1 MPVIKHREQ
10 TDNERRR
17 ADSVLKSNIHLVKSE
32 GIGPISVAE
41 IKKKELTLKQL
52 FERVQLKSSQIA
64 DALPAADSTIRGFM
78 TGRKEPSLPLSLQY
92 RLLQQLG
99 CTWEGFRVA
108 WQNSHEVQQDPKR
121 AARIKHEVEAA
132 GRDSLNQS

>member
-10 TDNERRR
+10 SDNERKR
-17 ADSVLKSNIHLVKSE
+17 ADAVLKSNIALVRNE
-32 GIGPISVAE
+32 GIGPISTAE
-41 IKKKELTLKQL
+41 IKRENMTLKAL
-52 FERVQLKSSQIA
+52 FERVQLKSNQVA

-78 TGRKEPSLPLSLQY
+78 TGRKEPSLPMSLQH

-108 WQNSHEVQQDPKR
+108 WQHSHEVQQDAKKAPK
-121 AARIKHEVEAA
+121 IQQEVEAA
-132 GRDSLNQS
+132 ERDALTPA